1 LVAVLHTR
9 KKKYLID
16 SVPGLHKDE
25 ALMVLGRLEAHL
37 LAEHSF
43 DISEYEVGIQKF
55 YLTITAV
62 IADFTWYFISSASS

>member
-1 LVAVLHTR
+1 
-9 KKKYLID
+9 
-16 SVPGLHKDE
+16 
-25 ALMVLGRLEAHL
+25 MVLGRLEAHL
-37 LAEHSF
+37 PADHNF